1 MAQTFKKHL
10 GATITLF
17 LIIMDHFILEM
28 GKTFVEEIVFMIYL
42 FVLTVQTNIVA
53 LIAKKYAALD

>member
-28 GKTFVEEIVFMIYL
+28 GKTFVEEIVFTIYL
-42 FVLTVQTNIVA
+42 YVQNVRNTIVA
-53 LIAKKYAALD
+53 LIVKKIVVLD